1 MNIAVIFAGGVGSR
15 MRSRELPKQFLSVHG
30 MPIIVA
36 TVQHFQNHS
45 MVDAIVVASVPEW
58 IGHCKKLLSEAGMDK
73 VAAVVEGGATG
84 QESIYRGLCAAERL
98 AGGEKSVVLIHDGVR
113 PLINADV
120 ITDNIESVRSHGSAV
135 TCVRAKETVLVMAKG
150 GVESIP
156 DRSQLLIARAPQ
168 SFWLDEILAA
178 HREAIAAGRNDFID
192 SASLMLEHGYALA
205 TVMGPEENI
214 KVTTPNDFFSLQAIL
229 NARENEQIYGI

>member
-30 MPIIVA
+30 TPIIVA
-36 TVQHFQNHS
+36 TVQHFQNHP
-45 MVDAIVVASVPEW
+45 MVDAIVVASVAEW
-58 IGHCKKLLSEAGMDK
+58 IGHCKKLLAEAGMDK
-73 VAAVVEGGATG
+73 VAAVVEGGDTG

-120 ITDNIESVRSHGSAV
+120 ITENIESVHSYGSAV
-135 TCVRAKETVLVMAKG
+135 TCVRAKETVLVMG
-150 GVESIP
+150 TRGVERIP

-168 SFWLDEILAA
+168 SFWLDEILLA
-178 HREAIAAGRNDFID
+178 HREAITAGRNNFID
-192 SASLMLEHGYALA
+192 SASLMLDHGYALA
-205 TVMGPEENI
+205 TVIGPEENI